1 MSDRIVTW
9 GATGIAPVWELAAFV
24 LRDFTE
30 PLVEITGDDLE
41 SVSCADWRGL
51 ESELISGTVRALKVG
66 GRGQG
71 PLSLTAP
78 YFGGSMLGEWEAVL
92 ECSGIVAIQ
101 VYEQAK
107 ADARM
112 SFVALSIDDNPD
124 IESAVVTVESFPWL
138 HWSLLVAS
146 VRDSGGAWIE
156 RPGNLAS
163 EQGPRSRKDPT
174 HN

>member
-9 GATGIAPVWELAAFV
+9 GAKGIAPVWELAAFV

-41 SVSCADWRGL
+41 SVSRPDWRVL
-51 ESELISGTVRALKVG
+51 EPELIAGTVPALYVSC
-66 GRGQG
+66 RGQG
-71 PLSLTAP
+71 SLSLTAP
-78 YFGGSMLGEWEAVL
+78 YFGGSLLGEWEAVL
-92 ECSGIVAIQ
+92 ECSGIVAAQ

-124 IESAVVTVESFPWL
+124 IDSAVVTVESFPWL
-138 HWSLLVAS
+138 HWCLVVAS
-146 VRDSGGAWIE
+146 VRDSGGGWIE
-156 RPGNLAS
+156 RNGNLAGR
-163 EQGPRSRKDPT
+163 QPPRSGKDSA
-174 HN
+174 